1 MMQALFPAEQ
11 SAFMHRSVL
20 LLVFILIIAITGM
33 QALSNALSWYSPFL
47 VALGVILLAGLLQH
61 PPPQDD
67 L

>member
-1 MMQALFPAEQ
+1 
-11 SAFMHRSVL
+11 MHRSVL